1 MGVHFKFWFRLEYL
15 SREAVVQSGNC
26 CMCQFLIDV
35 GVIFTDLSPQLYLGC
50 RLLTLASMI
59 CDLIG
64 YSVRHEINC
73 NVSSIPAAV
82 YGVVVIIMLGARV
95 GMVSLCIGQFV
106 LPLGCC
112 CFL

>member
-1 MGVHFKFWFRLEYL
+1 MGVHFKFWFRLKHL

-26 CMCQFLIDV
+26 CTCQFLMDMGAIL
-35 GVIFTDLSPQLYLGC
+35 TDLSPQLYLGC
-50 RLLTLASMI
+50 RLLALVSMI

-64 YSVRHEINC
+64 YSVRQEINC

-82 YGVVVIIMLGARV
+82 YGVVVIIMLGAWV
-95 GMVSLCIGQFV
+95 DVVSLFIGQCV
-106 LPLGCC
+106 LFLGCC